1 MRQKNMRVVY
11 TGCGL
16 LGLAI
21 IFFLYMLS
29 IASKSNDPAELMRV
43 VDTVSG
49 VASGIAIAM
58 IGIGLVGKKG

>member
-16 LGLAI
+16 LALAVV
-21 IFFLYMLS
+21 FFLYMLS

-43 VDTVSG
+43 VGTVSG
-49 VASGIAIAM
+49 VAGGIAIAM
-58 IGIGLVGKKG
+58 IGFGLVGKRG